1 MIIDGEDLGFVEEVT
16 LGGHFAGTSTGS
28 KAFILE
34 NLEFITVGRFNIGNQ
49 AGQAY
54 VMMGLIREL

>member
-16 LGGHFAGTSTGS
+16 LGGHFAGTSTDS

-34 NLEFITVGRFNIGNQ
+34 NLEFITVGRFNI
-49 AGQAY
+49 
-54 VMMGLIREL
+54 RETRQDRHM